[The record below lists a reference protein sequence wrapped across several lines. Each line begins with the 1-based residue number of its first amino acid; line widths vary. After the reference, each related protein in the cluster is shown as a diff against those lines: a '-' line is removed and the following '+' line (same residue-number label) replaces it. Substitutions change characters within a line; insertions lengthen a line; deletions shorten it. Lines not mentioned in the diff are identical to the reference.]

1 MKYLLILLIISFNTS
16 AIEKDKKMH
25 FVFSSVIGAGATGIT
40 KNAWTGFTACSSV
53 GLGKEVFDEISYG
66 GFSGADLAYDLGGC
80 GLSSW
85 LTSKGIDDIKPVTY
99 NDNGSTGISLN
110 YIYRF

>member
-1 MKYLLILLIISFNTS
+1 
-16 AIEKDKKMH
+16 MH

-40 KNAWTGFTACSSV
+40 KNAWTGFAVCSAF
-53 GLGKEVFDEISYG
+53 GIGKELLDQEAYG
-66 GFSGADLAYDLGGC
+66 GFDSADLSYDFAGC
-80 GLSSW
+80 AISSW
-85 LTSKGIDDIKPVTY
+85 LVSKGIDDIKPVTY